1 MKKNIKFKKSK
12 KQIISFIFSIKKPFF
27 YISNHCKESVRFS
40 FYKMID
46 LLCFNFF
53 RAELRDFK

>member
-12 KQIISFIFSIKKPFF
+12 KQIISFIFSIKKTFF
-27 YISNHCKESVRFS
+27 SNHCKESVRFS
-40 FYKMID
+40 LYKMID